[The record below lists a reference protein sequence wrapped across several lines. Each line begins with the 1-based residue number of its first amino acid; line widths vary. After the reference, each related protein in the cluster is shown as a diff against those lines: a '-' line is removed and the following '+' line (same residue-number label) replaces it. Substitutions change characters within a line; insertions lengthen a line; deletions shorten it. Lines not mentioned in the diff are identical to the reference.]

1 MIPVTHA
8 SFFMMNFFC
17 TIISYKIQKISLLKN
32 VIFVRIRNKTP
43 GQKMFYFFTTVFP
56 SEIVIA
62 DFIEKSA
69 FELHNRLSLL

>member
-1 MIPVTHA
+1 
-8 SFFMMNFFC
+8 
-17 TIISYKIQKISLLKN
+17 
-32 VIFVRIRNKTP
+32 
-43 GQKMFYFFTTVFP
+43 MFYFFTTVFP